1 VTFEVLE
8 RVTHRGAVVVNLFD
22 GFTDEP
28 VRLPV
33 KVTVRRRTAEEEK
46 RRPEIRVRFAGAKA
60 VDPAFEARN
69 AGKYGFT
76 GLAAGTYEISV
87 VPNYYVGVGESPF
100 RYDGAAGSSLLV
112 KRVLKPSPAYPFP
125 PGATLVRGVVKD
137 KDGAPVRGARVSVD
151 AQAVVET
158 ATDAKGEFVLFFKK
172 LKYEGEGKPDNDL
185 VKVDGVYYVIAKG
198 GSASEIELTLSAK
211 KEAVGTGEA
220 TVKVAVAKTTLL
232 DVEGKKITLTL
243 KP

>member
-1 VTFEVLE
+1 MTFEFLE

-22 GFTDEP
+22 GFTGEA

-33 KVTVRRRTAEEEK
+33 KVTVRRRPGIRGRLAE
-46 RRPEIRVRFAGAKA
+46 AKA
-60 VDPAFEARN
+60 ADPAFEARN

-76 GLAAGTYEISV
+76 GLETGTYELQV
-87 VPNYYVGVGESPF
+87 FPDYYLAAGEPPF
-100 RYDGAAGSSLLV
+100 RYDAAAGSSVLV
-112 KRVLKPSPAYPFP
+112 KRVLTPSPAYPFP
-125 PGATLVRGVVKD
+125 PGATLLRGVVKD

-151 AQAVVET
+151 ARAVET
-158 ATDAKGEFVLFFKK
+158 ATDVNGEFVLFFRK

-185 VKVDGVYYVIAKG
+185 CKVDGVYYVVAKG

-220 TVKVAVAKTTLL
+220 TVKVAAARTTLL
-232 DVEGKKITLTL
+232 DAEGKKITVTL